1 MVIIGKR
8 RIRFRFF
15 IFLAIFL
22 LGIILFF
29 RAKDDPVVAFVQ
41 RGEMKSSYK
50 MDAIII
56 RDEELIEAEEYGKVT
71 FLVPEGQR
79 VVKGQL
85 IAELYALG
93 YDHEVID
100 ERNMLQQKIKDY
112 QEKNILQDI
121 VDKDLKKFNQDIAE
135 KAENVYTFVQSG
147 ERDDLLYQEQQ
158 LKELMLERQEYLE
171 RTIKA
176 DEYLDRLYQQKE
188 KLDDKIDK
196 WKIDI
201 TAIDSGVVSF
211 CFDGCEML
219 LSPNRLKDLTPGDVD
234 NILQN
239 AKIQKAEEAQAF
251 RPLYRLVNNHNWYV
265 IIVDR
270 ENRQLLQNKGTYD
283 LVFEGYHDDSFRGK
297 VIQSKR
303 NKKDMYYVMEM
314 KEEIGPLLNV
324 RKGKITI
331 DNTFEGLK
339 VPVKGIEQREGE
351 KGIIRFEQGKR
362 VFVPVEVIIKDEEYA
377 IVKPKDTESLEVN
390 QQIIIE

>member
-1 MVIIGKR
+1 MIIIGKR

-15 IFLAIFL
+15 IFLAIFI
-22 LGIILFF
+22 LGLILFF
-29 RAKDDPVVAFVQ
+29 QNKDEPVVAFLQ
-41 RGEMKSSYK
+41 WGEMKSTYK

-56 RDEELIEAEEYGKVT
+56 REEELIEAEEYGKVT
-71 FLVPEGQR
+71 YLVPEGER
-79 VVKGQL
+79 VVKGQR
-85 IAELYALG
+85 IAELYTLG
-93 YDHEVID
+93 YDPDVID

-121 VDKDLKKFNQDIAE
+121 VDKDLKKFNQDISE
-135 KAENVYTFVQSG
+135 KAEKIYAFVQSG
-147 ERDDLLYQEQQ
+147 ERDDLLYHEQQ
-158 LKELMLERQEYLE
+158 LKDLMQERQEYLE

-176 DEYLDRLYQQKE
+176 DDYLDRLYQQKE
-188 KLDDKIDK
+188 KLDEKIKK

-219 LSPNRLKDLTPGDVD
+219 LSPDRLNELTPEDVD
-234 NILQN
+234 NILRN
-239 AKIQKAEEAQAF
+239 ANIQKAEEAQAF

-270 ENRQLLQNKGTYD
+270 ENRQVLQNKGTYE

-297 VIQSKR
+297 VIQSKE
-303 NKKDMYYVMEM
+303 NKKNLYYVVEM
-314 KEEIGPLLNV
+314 KEDIGPLLNV

-331 DNTFEGLK
+331 DNTFEGFK
-339 VPVKGIEQREGE
+339 VPIKGIEKRAGE
-351 KGIIRFEQGKR
+351 EGIIRFEHGKR
-362 VFVPVEVIIKDEEYA
+362 AFVPVEVLMKDEEYA
-377 IVKPKDTESLEVN
+377 IVKPKDSESLEVN

>member
-1 MVIIGKR
+1 MIIIGKI

-15 IFLAIFL
+15 MFLAICILGLIL
-22 LGIILFF
+22 LFGT
-29 RAKDDPVVAFVQ
+29 KGNPVVAFVQ
-41 RGEMKSSYK
+41 WGEMKSTYQ

-56 RDEELIEAEEYGKVT
+56 RDEELIESEEYGKVT
-71 FLVPEGQR
+71 YLVPEGQR
-79 VVKGQL
+79 VVKGQQ
-85 IAELYALG
+85 IATLYTLG
-93 YDHEVID
+93 YDQEVID

-121 VDKDLKKFNQDIAE
+121 VNKDLKKFNQDIAE
-135 KAENVYTFVQSG
+135 KAENIYTFVQSG
-147 ERDDLLYQEQQ
+147 ARDDLLYQDQQ
-158 LKELMLERQEYLE
+158 LKNLMQERQEYLE

-176 DEYLDRLYQQKE
+176 DEYLQRLYEQKE
-188 KLDDKIDK
+188 KLDEKIDK

-201 TAIDSGVVSF
+201 TAGDSGVVSF

-219 LSPNRLKDLTPGDVD
+219 LSPDRLKDLTPEDVD
-234 NILQN
+234 NILKN
-239 AKIQKAEEAQAF
+239 AKIQKAKEAQAF

-283 LVFEGYHDDSFRGK
+283 LLFEGYHDDSFRGK

-339 VPVKGIEQREGE
+339 VPVKGIKKRDGE
-351 KGIIRFEQGKR
+351 EGIIRFEQGKR
-362 VFVPVEVIIKDEEYA
+362 VFVPVEVMIKDKEYA
-377 IVKPKDTESLEVN
+377 IVKPKDTESLKVN
-390 QQIIIE
+390 QQIIIK